1 RSGSETY
8 CSQLL
13 CEGRGFPL
21 FVPEPQPNLPTEW
34 RTRGVAIGDVGGI
47 TQAGSFDFFFNI
59 YLPATDPIN
68 ANVPE
73 DFVPLPPYDPIEVS
87 SLDYGPDTYVCSR
100 TVTRTD
106 IEVDGTF
113 QDLPRKGFVFTCQ
126 QPTGA
131 VLALPHGAHQE
142 TLQNLRRME
151 EYAAEHA
158 ESWYKYANI
167 TRGRGLVN
175 GHLYLITG
183 WEKAKLWGIAYF
195 HDVPVRSEFRI
206 SFGPT
211 ADAANGY
218 KYRWN
223 GSHCHFKQDD
233 SPPDDGTSLNQTTF
247 IHAFAISVGERI
259 WEKLFGNGVRV
270 CQRLDWSTFQNNS
283 GRSFVP
289 YGSQGSSSLWS
300 MFTGGSA
307 YSGGR
312 QATGAS
318 VPRDGIVT
326 DTFPIL
332 QIMHPSQIIPQRILR
347 EAPQARVVITHDD
360 AWGDV
365 FKEDGTRM
373 SGQTASELQQ
383 AIFDRFEILEEDGA
397 AFLRAKSD
405 PTTSRN
411 AATITVAHND
421 PNLLSQ
427 KGPRK
432 KRCRAEARDD
442 RGSGSGSDSD
452 DPEPPSSAP
461 PQRPQP
467 SRTSSQV
474 LSPPPDSSS
483 WSAPPPKRPHRH
495 RVPDSDSHRH
505 HFDSCSGLG

>member
-1 RSGSETY
+1 
-8 CSQLL
+8 
-13 CEGRGFPL
+13 RGFPL
-21 FVPEPQPNLPTEW
+21 FVPEPQPNLPAKW
-34 RTRGVAIGDVGGI
+34 WTRGVAIGDVGGI

-59 YLPATDPIN
+59 YLPATDPTN
-68 ANVPE
+68 AIVPE

-100 TVTRTD
+100 
-106 IEVDGTF
+106 
-113 QDLPRKGFVFTCQ
+113 FVFSCQ

-131 VLALPHGAHQE
+131 VLTLPHGAHQE

-167 TRGRGLVN
+167 TRGRGLKN

-233 SPPDDGTSLNQTTF
+233 STPDDGTSLNQTTF
-247 IHAFAISVGERI
+247 IHAFAISIGERI
-259 WEKLFGNGVRV
+259 WEN
-270 CQRLDWSTFQNNS
+270 
-283 GRSFVP
+283 VP
-289 YGSQGSSSLWS
+289 YGSQGASSLWS

-326 DTFPIL
+326 DAFPIL
-332 QIMHPSQIIPQRILR
+332 QVRR
-347 EAPQARVVITHDD
+347 
-360 AWGDV
+360 G
-365 FKEDGTRM
+365 
-373 SGQTASELQQ
+373 
-383 AIFDRFEILEEDGA
+383 
-397 AFLRAKSD
+397 KS
-405 PTTSRN
+405 
-411 AATITVAHND
+411 
-421 PNLLSQ
+421 
-427 KGPRK
+427 
-432 KRCRAEARDD
+432 
-442 RGSGSGSDSD
+442 
-452 DPEPPSSAP
+452 
-461 PQRPQP
+461 
-467 SRTSSQV
+467 
-474 LSPPPDSSS
+474 
-483 WSAPPPKRPHRH
+483 
-495 RVPDSDSHRH
+495 
-505 HFDSCSGLG
+505 